1 GLVLVKNI
9 YRLSHEGVCERWVY
23 DPYFQHFTGEEFF
36 QHEFPHERSD
46 LSHWRKRLGDKL
58 ELLLAESLR
67 VAHESGALRTKDLA
81 RVTVDTTVQP
91 KNITFPTDAKLL
103 HAAIKGLIRLA
114 RRHGVRL
121 RQSYVRIA
129 KRAAMMAG
137 RYAHAKQFN
146 RHRRELRILRI
157 RLGRIIRDIR
167 RKIGGDEQL
176 EAAFSWPFSRADQ
189 IRSQQQRQRG
199 WQLYSFNA
207 PEVECIGKG
216 KASAP
221 YEFGVKASVVT
232 TNARAPGGQ
241 FVLHAR
247 ALPGNPYDGHT
258 LRGIIE
264 DTQRLTGREIER
276 VYVDKGYRG
285 HDVENP
291 RRVFISGQKRG
302 VFGRIK
308 RELRRRS
315 AIEAVIGHMKAEGHL
330 GRCYLK
336 GRDGDAA
343 NAILTAVG
351 YNLRLVLAWLR
362 IILRAFVLALLQNF
376 VSRPLLKSLFN
387 GRLIS
392 GLDIP
397 HCSEALT
404 CCSSIRYP
412 VSWLGRVSPWRI
424 YAITAVMSLYLNV
437 LVLVVQSFVKVS
449 ARNALAPTQT
459 EPPFAVTQT
468 AVL

>member
-1 GLVLVKNI
+1 MRPKKHETTGAGDLFRARLDQIINLKHELAQLAGRIDWEWIDREIAPLYSDKGRPGIETRFAIGLLLLKHI
-9 YRLSHEGVCERWVY
+9 YGLSDEGVCERWVY

-36 QHEFPHERSD
+36 QHAFPHERSD

-103 HAAIKGLIRLA
+103 HAAIKGLNRIA
-114 RRHGVRL
+114 KKHGVRL

-129 KRAAMMAG
+129 QRAAMMAG

-146 RHRRELRILRI
+146 RHRRQLRLLRT
-157 RLGRIIRDIR
+157 RLGRLIRDIR
-167 RKIGGDEQL
+167 RKIAGREDI
-176 EAAFSWPFSRADQ
+176 EAAFESPLSRASQ

-199 WQLYSFNA
+199 WKLYSFHA

-221 YEFGVKASVVT
+221 YEFGVKASIVT

-241 FVLHAR
+241 FVLHAK

-258 LRGIIE
+258 LRTVIE

-276 VYVDKGYRG
+276 AYVDKGYRG
-285 HDVENP
+285 HDAPHP

-302 VFGRIK
+302 VFGAIK

-315 AIEAVIGHMKAEGHL
+315 AIEPVIGHMKAEGHL
-330 GRCYLK
+330 DRCYLK
-336 GRDGDAA
+336 GRAGDAA
-343 NAILTAVG
+343 NAVLTAVG
-351 YNLRLVLAWLR
+351 YNFRRILAWLR
-362 IILRAFVLALLQNF
+362 ILLRQLLDALWRAFAARAALN
-376 VSRPLLKSLFN
+376 PA
-387 GRLIS
+387 
-392 GLDIP
+392 
-397 HCSEALT
+397 C
-404 CCSSIRYP
+404 
-412 VSWLGRVSPWRI
+412 
-424 YAITAVMSLYLNV
+424 
-437 LVLVVQSFVKVS
+437 
-449 ARNALAPTQT
+449 
-459 EPPFAVTQT
+459 
-468 AVL
+468 